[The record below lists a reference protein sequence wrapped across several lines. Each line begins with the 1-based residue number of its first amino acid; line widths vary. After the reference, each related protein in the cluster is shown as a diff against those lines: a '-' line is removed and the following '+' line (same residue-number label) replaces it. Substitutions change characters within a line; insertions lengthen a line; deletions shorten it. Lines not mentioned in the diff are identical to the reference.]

1 MIGFES
7 IICGLIVANLFLL
20 VVNFILYKKKHLNT
34 IMGVIYEPY
43 KWGING
49 LITRTSV

>member
-20 VVNFILYKKKHLNT
+20 VVNFILYKKNALKYGYGGNL
-34 IMGVIYEPY
+34 
-43 KWGING
+43 
-49 LITRTSV
+49 